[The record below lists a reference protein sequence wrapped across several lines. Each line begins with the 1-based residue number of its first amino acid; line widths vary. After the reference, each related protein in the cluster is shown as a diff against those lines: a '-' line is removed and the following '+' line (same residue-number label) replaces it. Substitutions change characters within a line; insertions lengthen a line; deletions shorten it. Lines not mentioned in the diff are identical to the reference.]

1 MKRWLV
7 LLMLLI
13 QAVFAV
19 GAEAAIQVPP
29 KPSVSSGIY
38 VQDYAGVLSPQTRQ
52 ALNAIGQDLDN
63 KNHRTGRRSYGE
75 KHLTA
80 SPLTNMD

>member
-29 KPSVSSGIY
+29 KPS
-38 VQDYAGVLSPQTRQ
+38 GVLR
-52 ALNAIGQDLDN
+52 
-63 KNHRTGRRSYGE
+63 
-75 KHLTA
+75 HLRAGLCRCFITA
-80 SPLTNMD
+80 DPSGP

>member
-38 VQDYAGVLSPQTRQ
+38 VQDYAGVFY
-52 ALNAIGQDLDN
+52 
-63 KNHRTGRRSYGE
+63 HRRPVRPLMPSDRIWIIKT
-75 KHLTA
+75 TA
-80 SPLTNMD
+80 QVA

>member
-38 VQDYAGVLSPQTRQ
+38 VQDYAGVYHRRPVRPLMPSDRIWIIKPPHRSP
-52 ALNAIGQDLDN
+52 
-63 KNHRTGRRSYGE
+63 
-75 KHLTA
+75 
-80 SPLTNMD
+80 

>member
-29 KPSVSSGIY
+29 KPSMSSGIY

-52 ALNAIGQDLDN
+52 AFCP
-63 KNHRTGRRSYGE
+63 
-75 KHLTA
+75 TA
-80 SPLTNMD
+80 

>member
-38 VQDYAGVLSPQTRQ
+38 VQDYAGVLSP
-52 ALNAIGQDLDN
+52 ADPSG
-63 KNHRTGRRSYGE
+63 
-75 KHLTA
+75 
-80 SPLTNMD
+80 P